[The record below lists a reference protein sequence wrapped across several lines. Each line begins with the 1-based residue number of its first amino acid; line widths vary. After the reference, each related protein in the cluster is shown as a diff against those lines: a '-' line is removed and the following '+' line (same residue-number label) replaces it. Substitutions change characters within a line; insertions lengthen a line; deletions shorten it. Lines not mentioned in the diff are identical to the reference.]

1 MRSHSSPAV
10 SRQRSGLTVVE
21 VLVALMLVSVGL
33 LGIAGS
39 SALALRSARGAA
51 QEERAARR
59 ASTRLA
65 RLGAA
70 GCARAISG
78 SLDDADGAP
87 IERWTVGP
95 VNNGAARLQATVFWS
110 TARGRRTLTVESALL
125 C

>member
-1 MRSHSSPAV
+1 MQSHPSTSRSHG
-10 SRQRSGLTVVE
+10 RSGLTVVE

-33 LGIAGS
+33 LGMAGS
-39 SALALRSARGAA
+39 SALALRSAHGAA

-70 GCARAISG
+70 GCVGAVSG
-78 SLDDADGAP
+78 VLNDPGGVP
-87 IERWTVGP
+87 MERWTVAP
-95 VNNGAARLQATVFWS
+95 VRNGTAHLEATVFWS
-110 TARGRRTLTVESALL
+110 SSRGRRTLTVESALL